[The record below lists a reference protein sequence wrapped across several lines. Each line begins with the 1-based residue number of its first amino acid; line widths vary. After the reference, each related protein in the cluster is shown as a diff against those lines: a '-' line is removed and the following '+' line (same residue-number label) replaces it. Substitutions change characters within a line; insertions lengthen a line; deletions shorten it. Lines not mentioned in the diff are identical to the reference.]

1 MVHLD
6 DPGVVDATQQ
16 QRFSPKVAHESSLV
30 IDVNR
35 IFTAKTVPF
44 SPCHPAAPFEPV
56 PASPRLTALNIAA

>member
-16 QRFSPKVAHESSLV
+16 QLLAESCAKSSLV

-44 SPCHPAAPFEPV
+44 SPCHPAAPSEPV
-56 PASPRLTALNIAA
+56 PASSRLTALNIAA